1 VALCFG
7 LLHGFGLAG
16 ALRDVGLPQSA
27 IPPALLSFNVGVE
40 IGQLAF
46 IGSASAVLRALRR
59 IEIERRAGA
68 RRWATTR
75 STPSQASGSSRGWP
89 RSNPRSSRC
98 ALAEPAVAVW
108 ISASAAEE
116 RGPTA
121 FIAASAA
128 WRCTLV
134 GRVPAATGSRWRRN
148 IRRHQGSRLDWA
160 DGAATNEAPH
170 RLQNRR
176 PATLPRPQSG
186 QITSPGPGASSVG
199 STPTAGRGFGAA
211 GFTSPG

>member
-1 VALCFG
+1 LIPQSSFAKRLLWIVALCFG

-128 WRCTLV
+128 WR
-134 GRVPAATGSRWRRN
+134 RGSMPGAN
-148 IRRHQGSRLDWA
+148 PPIRRWGLSLA
-160 DGAATNEAPH
+160 
-170 RLQNRR
+170 
-176 PATLPRPQSG
+176 
-186 QITSPGPGASSVG
+186 SPSASYV
-199 STPTAGRGFGAA
+199 RCE
-211 GFTSPG
+211 